1 MATYVIEGS
10 RVTDI
15 PSFYAE
21 LDRLVMSE
29 EDWTLGASLD
39 ALDDLLYGG
48 IGALVGDDAVVFEWV
63 DSEHSRA
70 ALGVETTAAW
80 LRAKVDRPDV
90 FAAAPLREQLAALQ
104 NGTGRTYFE
113 LILEVFAGHPEVTLV
128 LR

>member
-21 LDRLVMSE
+21 LDRLVMAD

-48 IGALVGDDAVVFEWV
+48 IGALVGDEAAVFEWV
-63 DSEHSRA
+63 DSERSSA
-70 ALGVETTAAW
+70 ALGVETTAGW
-80 LRAKVDRPDV
+80 LRAKLDRPDV
-90 FAAAPLREQLAALQ
+90 FAAAPLREKLAALE

-113 LILEVFAGHPEVTLV
+113 LILDVFADHPEVTLV

>member
-15 PSFYAE
+15 ASFYAE
-21 LDRLVMSE
+21 LDRLVMAD

-63 DSEHSRA
+63 DSERSRE
-70 ALGVETTAAW
+70 ALGVEATAAW
-80 LRAKVDRPDV
+80 LRGKLDRPDV
-90 FAAAPLREQLAALQ
+90 FAVTLLRTQLADLEA
-104 NGTGRTYFE
+104 GIGKTYFE
-113 LILEVFAGHPEVTLV
+113 LILDVFADHPDVTLH

>member
-15 PSFYAE
+15 ASFYSE
-21 LDRLVMSE
+21 LDRLVMAD

-48 IGALVGDDAVVFEWV
+48 IGALVGDHAVVFEWA
-63 DSEHSRA
+63 DSEQSRD
-70 ALGVETTAAW
+70 ALGVEATAAW
-80 LRAKVDRPDV
+80 LRGKLDRPDM
-90 FAAAPLREQLAALQ
+90 FSIALLRAQLADLEAGL
-104 NGTGRTYFE
+104 GKTYFE
-113 LILEVFAGHPEVTLV
+113 LILDVFADHPAVTLV